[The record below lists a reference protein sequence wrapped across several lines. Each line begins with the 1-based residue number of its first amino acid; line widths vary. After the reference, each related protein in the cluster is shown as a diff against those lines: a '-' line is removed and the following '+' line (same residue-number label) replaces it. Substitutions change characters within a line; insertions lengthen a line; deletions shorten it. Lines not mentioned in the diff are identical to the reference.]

1 MATVYKKRILDS
13 LLERALSGIGAVVI
27 EGPKGCGKTTTGL
40 QLAKS
45 KLMLGAAETRAN
57 AVELLGYN
65 AKAVLA
71 GNTPRMIDEW
81 QTVPRLW
88 DAVRYEID
96 NRQAVGQF
104 ILTGSAVPADRSEIF
119 HTGTGRFAWLTMRT
133 MSLFESG
140 ESNGEVSLSE
150 LFEGH
155 HDISG
160 QNGADI
166 EHIAFAA
173 CRGGWPQCVG
183 NTSEAAL
190 DLAYNYVDAV
200 LKTDISRVDGEKKN
214 TYRSRA
220 LLRSYARNLGSSVSV
235 QALWSDISSQDDDA
249 FSVRTCQS
257 YLYALREI
265 FVTEDMP
272 AWNPNLRSK
281 TAIRTSD
288 TRYFTDP
295 SVAAA
300 ALQIGPQDLLNDPK
314 TFGFLFENLCVR
326 DLRVYADALR
336 GNLFHYRDK
345 NNLECDAVLH
355 RKNGSYGLIEIKLG
369 GKEAIAHGAET
380 LTRLA
385 QKIDTTKMP
394 APSFLMVLTA
404 AGDFAYRR
412 ADGVLVVPLACLKP

>member
-1 MATVYKKRILDS
+1 
-13 LLERALSGIGAVVI
+13 
-27 EGPKGCGKTTTGL
+27 
-40 QLAKS
+40 
-45 KLMLGAAETRAN
+45 
-57 AVELLGYN
+57 
-65 AKAVLA
+65 
-71 GNTPRMIDEW
+71 MIDEW

-104 ILTGSAVPADRSEIF
+104 ILAGSAVPADRSEIF

-183 NTSEAAL
+183 NTSKAAL

-214 TYRSRA
+214 NYRSRA

-265 FVTEDMP
+265 FV
-272 AWNPNLRSK
+272 
-281 TAIRTSD
+281 
-288 TRYFTDP
+288 TDP

-355 RKNGSYGLIEIKLG
+355 RKNGSYGLIEIKLVFSFVNSLMYPG
-369 GKEAIAHGAET
+369 FEIPLHRACAI
-380 LTRLA
+380 
-385 QKIDTTKMP
+385 
-394 APSFLMVLTA
+394 
-404 AGDFAYRR
+404 
-412 ADGVLVVPLACLKP
+412 

>member
-1 MATVYKKRILDS
+1 M
-13 LLERALSGIGAVVI
+13 LERALSGIGAVVI

-45 KLMLGAAETRAN
+45 KLMLGAAETREN

-71 GNTPRMIDEW
+71 GNTPRMIAEW

-200 LKTDISRVDGEKKN
+200 LKTDISRVDGEKK
-214 TYRSRA
+214 
-220 LLRSYARNLGSSVSV
+220 
-235 QALWSDISSQDDDA
+235 
-249 FSVRTCQS
+249 
-257 YLYALREI
+257 
-265 FVTEDMP
+265 
-272 AWNPNLRSK
+272 K
-281 TAIRTSD
+281 
-288 TRYFTDP
+288 
-295 SVAAA
+295 
-300 ALQIGPQDLLNDPK
+300 
-314 TFGFLFENLCVR
+314 
-326 DLRVYADALR
+326 
-336 GNLFHYRDK
+336 
-345 NNLECDAVLH
+345 
-355 RKNGSYGLIEIKLG
+355 
-369 GKEAIAHGAET
+369 
-380 LTRLA
+380 
-385 QKIDTTKMP
+385 
-394 APSFLMVLTA
+394 
-404 AGDFAYRR
+404 
-412 ADGVLVVPLACLKP
+412 